1 MDTMT
6 AQDLDTHVPQIRE
19 TRPEE
24 APALAALT
32 AGALQWMLAAP
43 VEDMRV
49 LRLAAFIGDEPAGLV
64 LSCAGEGGLQELT
77 SIMVAPQWRGR
88 GIAMMLL
95 ARLSQTLRKGGR
107 RGIYARWSSRL
118 PRAAEFARLLASS
131 GWGQPEVSRR
141 RMSWR
146 IGDWPKG
153 FPSRDRILTRLEAKG
168 LRCTRLDALDDAG
181 RRQLVQEGQDLI
193 AQGRAP
199 EWSNPAYWAQGE
211 GAGLSQILFD
221 GTGAVQG
228 WLVCVQ
234 QSAFQRWYIP
244 QGWVVRE
251 RIQQGW
257 LLGGIARLV
266 QVLEKEAGPD
276 TLLICQP
283 PADVPGGME
292 QMLYKHFGSHAAST
306 DYLFESEY
314 IFSAD

>member
-1 MDTMT
+1 MNSMT
-6 AQDLDTHVPQIRE
+6 AQDTGTQVPQIRE
-19 TRPEE
+19 TGPEE
-24 APALAALT
+24 AAALASLT
-32 AGALQWMLAAP
+32 AGALQWMLSAP
-43 VEDMRV
+43 QNGLRV
-49 LRLAAFIGDEPAGLV
+49 VRIAAFDGTVPIGLL
-64 LSCAGEGGLQELT
+64 LSCEGEGGLQEL
-77 SIMVAPQWRGR
+77 SSVMVAPQWRGR
-88 GIAMMLL
+88 GVARMMLC
-95 ARLSQTLRKGGR
+95 RLSRILREGGR

-118 PRAAEFARLLASS
+118 PRAAEFARLLASA

-153 FPSRDRILTRLEAKG
+153 FPMRDRILARLEGKG
-168 LRCTRLDALDDAG
+168 LRCVRLDALDEAA
-181 RRQLVQEGQDLI
+181 RRQLAGEAKSLI

-199 EWSNPAYWAQGE
+199 EWSNPDYWAQGE

-221 GTGAVQG
+221 ETGSVQG

-234 QSAFQRWYIP
+234 QEAFRRWYIP

-251 RIQQGW
+251 RVQQGW
-257 LLGGIARLV
+257 LLGGIARLL
-266 QVLEKEAGPD
+266 QVLEQEAGPD
-276 TLLICQP
+276 TILICQP

-292 QMLYKHFGSHAAST
+292 QMLYKHFGSHTAST

>member
-1 MDTMT
+1 MDTVT
-6 AQDLDTHVPQIRE
+6 TEYPGTQVPQIRE
-19 TRPEE
+19 TSPED

-32 AGALQWMLAAP
+32 AGALQWMLATP
-43 VEDMRV
+43 TEDMRV
-49 LRLAAFIGDEPAGLV
+49 LRLAAFIGGEPAGLV
-64 LSCAGEGGLQELT
+64 LSCAGEDGLQELS
-77 SIMVAPQWRGR
+77 SIMVAPKWRGR

-95 ARLSQTLRKGGR
+95 SRLCQTLHRGGR

-131 GWGQPEVSRR
+131 GWGQPEISRH

-153 FPSRDRILTRLEAKG
+153 FPRRDRILTRLEAKG
-168 LRCTRLDALDDAG
+168 LRCARLDSLTGDL
-181 RRQLVQEGQDLI
+181 RQQFVQEGQDLI

-221 GTGAVQG
+221 ETGAVQG
-228 WLVCVQ
+228 WLVCIQ
-234 QSAFQRWYIP
+234 QSAFRRWYIP

-251 RIQQGW
+251 RVQQGW
-257 LLGGIARLV
+257 LLGAIARLL
-266 QVLEKEAGPD
+266 QVLEEEAGPD
-276 TLLICQP
+276 TILICQP

-292 QMLYKHFGSHAAST
+292 QMLDKHFGSHAASN

-314 IFSAD
+314 IFSTD